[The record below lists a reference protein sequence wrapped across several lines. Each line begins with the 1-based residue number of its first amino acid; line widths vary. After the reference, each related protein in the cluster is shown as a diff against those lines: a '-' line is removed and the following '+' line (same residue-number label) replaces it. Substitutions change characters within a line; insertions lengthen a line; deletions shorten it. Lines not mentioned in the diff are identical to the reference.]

1 MNNGS
6 FIFYIDKLTDSF
18 NLKKTNFSYIF
29 TKLRLRMIQL
39 I

>member
-29 TKLRLRMIQL
+29 SKLSLRMTQVI
-39 I
+39 